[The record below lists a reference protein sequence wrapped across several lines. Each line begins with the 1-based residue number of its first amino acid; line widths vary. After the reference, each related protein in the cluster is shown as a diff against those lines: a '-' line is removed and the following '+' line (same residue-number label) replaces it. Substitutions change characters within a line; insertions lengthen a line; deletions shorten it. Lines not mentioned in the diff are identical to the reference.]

1 MRPNVLNRKLHYWGA
16 ALVAVPFI
24 CVISTGIMLQLKK
37 QVPWVQPA
45 EKRGTGTVPVVE
57 WAGILAAVQT
67 QTTHDVR
74 SWDDIRRLDVR
85 PDRGLVK
92 VWLQNG
98 YEVQVDLG
106 TGKVLQSE
114 YRRSDLIESLH
125 DGSFFGDTAKL
136 EIFLPSGIIVLG
148 LWVTG
153 TWMWLLPIRN
163 RRRVRQAKQAK
174 AAAAL
179 ATDG

>member
-16 ALVAVPFI
+16 ALVALPFV
-24 CVISTGIMLQLKK
+24 CVICTGILLQLKK
-37 QVPWVQPA
+37 QVTWVQPP
-45 EKRGTGTVPVVE
+45 EQRGTGRIPNIE

-67 QTTHDVR
+67 DPSHGVQ

-106 TGKVLQSE
+106 TGKVLQSA
-114 YRRSDLIESLH
+114 YRRSDLIESIH

-136 EIFLPSGIIVLG
+136 AIFLPSGIIVLG
-148 LWVTG
+148 MWLTG
-153 TWMWLLPIRN
+153 IWMWLVPIRN
-163 RRRVRQAKQAK
+163 RRRVRHAKQAK

-179 ATDG
+179 ADG